1 MTEPKEVTPE
11 KAPITM
17 RDGFVRAVSTEFC
30 SSGKQEELNDFQKR
44 LIVNY
49 FNTIEITLK
58 DAEEKR
64 VKQNVGKSEKFQNQ
78 LPYTWANVNTDTL
91 KKNLV
96 AAARIGYDPAQ
107 KNHINMLPFKKGD
120 KYEITFIEGY
130 KGIELKA
137 QKYGL
142 DYPSG
147 IVVEVVYSN
156 DSFKPIKK
164 DHRNK
169 VENYEFEIAN
179 PFDRGEIIGGFYY
192 KFYTNNPEKN
202 KLVTLSM
209 KDIEKR
215 KPSKASPEFWGGEK
229 DEWKNGQKTGKK
241 EHVEGWKDEMVY
253 KTICRAAYNSITI
266 DSTKIDND
274 YAQLR
279 QNEQEFRE
287 SEVINEIAE
296 NANTEAI
303 DITSACGE
311 QGEVI
316 IDEVPAADE
325 QPSPKKP
332 GPGF

>member
-1 MTEPKEVTPE
+1 MTEPKEV
-11 KAPITM
+11 APVRTM
-17 RDGFVRAVSTEFC
+17 RDGFLQLVSAEFC
-30 SSGKQEELNDFQKR
+30 SSSKQDELNDFQKR

-49 FNTIEITLK
+49 FNTIDLTLK

-64 VKQNVGKSEKFQNQ
+64 IKSNVGKSEQYQNT

-96 AAARIGYDPAQ
+96 SAARIGYDPAQ
-107 KNHINMLPFKKGD
+107 KNHINMLPFKKGS

-142 DYPSG
+142 DFPSG

-156 DSFKPIKK
+156 DHFKSIKK

-169 VENYEFEIAN
+169 IENYEFEITSD
-179 PFDRGEIIGGFYY
+179 FDRGEIIGGFYY
-192 KFYTNNPEKN
+192 KFFTDNPEKN

-229 DEWKNGQKTGKK
+229 DEWKNGKKTGKK
-241 EHVEGWKDEMVY
+241 EQVEGWKDEMCL
-253 KTICRAAYNSITI
+253 KTIARAAYNSITI
-266 DSTKIDND
+266 DSTKIDTD
-274 YAQLR
+274 YVQLR

-287 SEVINEIAE
+287 SEVINEIEE
-296 NANTEAI
+296 NANTEEI
-303 DITSACGE
+303 DITPE
-311 QGEVI
+311 INIDQTEI
-316 IDEVPAADE
+316 IVDGTVVDE
-325 QPSPKKP
+325 QPVTLKT